1 MGGIFGRLFGTDTIV
16 KKGMELLDDAFYT
29 DAEKAEDKKEA
40 TKEKTRAKVEL
51 LTAYAPFKLAQRYI
65 AFAFTGVFIFIM
77 LNGVLGLIYG
87 VVDIQAVKQ
96 ARDFANEMYLGE
108 IMLTIVVFYF
118 GAGTIESMNRKQKG
132 KQNEK

>member
-40 TKEKTRAKVEL
+40 QKERTRAKVEL

-65 AFAFTGVFIFIM
+65 AFAFTGVYIFIM
-77 LNGVLGLIYG
+77 LNGVLGSLYEVIDMQN
-87 VVDIQAVKQ
+87 VEQAK
-96 ARDFANEMYLGE
+96 RFANEMYLGE
-108 IMLTIVVFYF
+108 IMLAIVGFYF
-118 GAGTIESMNRKQKG
+118 GAGLANTIISKK
-132 KQNEK
+132 

>member
-40 TKEKTRAKVEL
+40 TKERTRAKVEL

-65 AFAFTGVFIFIM
+65 AFAFTGVYIFIM
-77 LNGVLGLIYG
+77 LNGVLGSLYEVIDMQN
-87 VVDIQAVKQ
+87 VEQAK
-96 ARDFANEMYLGE
+96 RFANEMYLGE
-108 IMLTIVVFYF
+108 IMLAIVGFYF
-118 GAGTIESMNRKQKG
+118 GAGLANTIISKK
-132 KQNEK
+132 

>member
-40 TKEKTRAKVEL
+40 TKERTRAKVEL

-65 AFAFTGVFIFIM
+65 AFAFTGVYIFIM
-77 LNGVLGLIYG
+77 LNGVLGSLYE
-87 VVDIQAVKQ
+87 VVDMQNVEQAK
-96 ARDFANEMYLGE
+96 RFANEMYLGE
-108 IMLTIVVFYF
+108 IMLAIISFYF
-118 GAGTIESMNRKQKG
+118 GGGLVSSFTNKNKG